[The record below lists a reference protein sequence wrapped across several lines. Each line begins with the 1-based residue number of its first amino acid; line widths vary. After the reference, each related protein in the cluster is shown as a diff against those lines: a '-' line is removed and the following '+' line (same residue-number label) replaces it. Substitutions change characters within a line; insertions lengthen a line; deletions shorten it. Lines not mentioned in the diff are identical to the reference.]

1 MSYNVRELLNNFEG
15 GLDELSKA
23 NTKEVNAF
31 MEMLRA
37 VYETKALDIKTKELI
52 SVGISCYN
60 RCEYCIVY
68 HTHKAF
74 QAGATNEE
82 VLEAELS
89 KLGVTLE
96 QMKEIGVLKLDRP
109 YDDAYIHEGEEIEF
123 ETPTGKIELLSTEL
137 ASLGFDAFPK

>member
-74 QAGATNEE
+74 QAGATKEE
-82 VLEAELS
+82 VLEAAMVS
-89 KLGVTLE
+89 VGFGGGPSMAYSVTLLQE
-96 QMKEIGVLKLDRP
+96 CIK
-109 YDDAYIHEGEEIEF
+109 EF
-123 ETPTGKIELLSTEL
+123 EK
-137 ASLGFDAFPK
+137 D